1 MRLKSGHRKVK
12 VRPMI
17 KIRLT
22 RTGAKN
28 APSYRIV
35 AVDSREKR
43 DGESLEILGHY
54 NPSNNPPTFE
64 YNKERLEY
72 WRSVG
77 AQLTEAV
84 EKLITSEYKYVKYEP
99 RVAEKEDSEKVAAEV
114 PATESQPEAKEVP
127 PAEENEKKA
136 EKQPTEKKM

>member
-1 MRLKSGHRKVK
+1 MV
-12 VRPMI
+12 
-17 KIRLT
+17 KIRLA

-43 DGESLEILGHY
+43 NGKSLEILGHY
-54 NPSNNPPTFE
+54 NPSHNPPTFE
-64 YNKERLEY
+64 YNQERLEY

-84 EKLITSEYKYVKYEP
+84 ENLIAGKYKYVKYEP
-99 RVAEKEDSEKVAAEV
+99 KAAGEEGEKATAEGTAAKDK
-114 PATESQPEAKEVP
+114 PLTEEISP
-127 PAEENEKKA
+127 
-136 EKQPTEKKM
+136 PTEKKA

>member
-1 MRLKSGHRKVK
+1 
-12 VRPMI
+12 MI

-28 APSYRIV
+28 APSYRVV

-54 NPSNNPPTFE
+54 NPSSNPPTFE
-64 YNKERLEY
+64 YNQERLEY
-72 WRSVG
+72 WHSVG

-84 EKLITSEYKYVKYEP
+84 EKLIAGDYKYVKYEP
-99 RVAEKEDSEKVAAEV
+99 KAAEGTAAESKPV
-114 PATESQPEAKEVP
+114 TEEAAP
-127 PAEENEKKA
+127 PDEKKA
-136 EKQPTEKKM
+136 